1 MKLFEL
7 NSQYVGEL
15 SDTVINLIYAASA
28 EGQDSIAT
36 QDLLGDLEG
45 EGYFVNIQDLIGI
58 LEDNPIVKTISKDTV
73 ELDTGINQDDSATY
87 TGDEQANSNKD
98 TVASMAQKQIGKDF

>member
-7 NSQYVGEL
+7 NSQYIGEL

-28 EGQDSIAT
+28 EGQDSIST
-36 QDLLGDLEG
+36 QDLIDDLSG
-45 EGYFVNIQDLIGI
+45 EGFFVNVQDLIGI
-58 LEDNPIVKTISKDTV
+58 LEGNPVVKTISKDTV

-87 TGDEQANSNKD
+87 TGKDQTDSNKD
-98 TVASMAQKQIGKDF
+98 KVSAMAQTQIGKDF